1 MKSTRTAR
9 KPLSL
14 SCCVRGSVSAR
25 IECIRHGVPGVA
37 EAESLAPLCAAAE
50 QGVLTGILLLQ
61 EAWQPPLKET
71 ELFLRELRRVT
82 GERIPL
88 TILLVGKPAAE
99 TVLTPV
105 DPEPMRIWGQKLDAL
120 GDPCLEVLPL
130 VQP

>member
-14 SCCVRGSVSAR
+14 SCCVRGSVLPASNASGTVFPVGR
-25 IECIRHGVPGVA
+25 GGRV
-37 EAESLAPLCAAAE
+37 LAPICAAAE

-105 DPEPMRIWGQKLDAL
+105 DPEPMRIWVQKLDAL